1 MQEFLQSDALIASDH
16 PKVVAQTQACA
27 GRGDARAKAVNIY
40 YWVRDEIRYNP
51 YSFAPTPDHLKADI
65 TLAAAEGWCVPQ
77 AILMAAMCR
86 AAGIPTA
93 VGFADVKN
101 HLSTARLRA
110 QMKTDVFYYH
120 GYCALYLDDQWV
132 KATPAFNREL
142 CEKFALKTLEFD
154 GLSDSL
160 YHPFDLSGQR
170 HMEYIHDHGQFAEVP
185 VADMYAK
192 FDLVYGN
199 MMGADATQWEAD
211 VASEITTSQ

>member
-1 MQEFLQSDALIASDH
+1 MQAFLQADALITTDH
-16 PKVVAQTQACA
+16 PKIVAQTKACA
-27 GRGDARAKAVNIY
+27 GQGDARARTVNIY
-40 YWVRDEIRYNP
+40 YWVRDAIRYNP
-51 YSFAPTPDHLKADI
+51 YSFAPDPEHLRADI
-65 TLAAAEGWCVPQ
+65 TLAAGEGWCVPK

-120 GYCALYLDDQWV
+120 GYCSVYLDGHWV

-142 CEKFALKTLEFD
+142 CEKFSLKTLEFD
-154 GLSDSL
+154 GHSDSL
-160 YHPFDLSGQR
+160 YHPFDLAGQR

-185 VADMYAK
+185 VAEMYAK
-192 FDLVYGN
+192 FDLVYGK
-199 MMGADATQWEAD
+199 MMGADASQWDAD
-211 VASEITTSQ
+211 VASETITSQ

>member
-27 GRGDARAKAVNIY
+27 GRGDTRAKAVNIY

-65 TLAAAEGWCVPQ
+65 TLAAAEGWCVPK

>member
-1 MQEFLQSDALIASDH
+1 MQDFLQSDTLITASN
-16 PKVVAQTQACA
+16 PAVKAQTELCA
-27 GRGDARAKAVNIY
+27 GHGDERAKAVSIY

-51 YSFAPTPDHLKADI
+51 YAFAFDLEHLRADV
-65 TLAAAEGWCVPQ
+65 TLAARIGWCVPK

-93 VGFADVKN
+93 VGFADVRN
-101 HLSTARLRA
+101 HLSTARLRE

-120 GYCALYLDDQWV
+120 GYCSVYLDGHWV

-154 GLSDSL
+154 GRADSL

-170 HMEYIHDHGQFAEVP
+170 HMEYIRDHGTFAQVP
-185 VADMYAK
+185 VSEIFAQYARE
-192 FDLVYGN
+192 YSA
-199 MMGADATQWEAD
+199 MEIDATIWGQD
-211 VASEITTSQ
+211 VDLEQTTSQ

>member
-65 TLAAAEGWCVPQ
+65 TLAAAEGWCVPK